1 MQTAPSGSDP
11 NTNDIATFG
20 DTMEDSRNMSRRA
33 FLGRST
39 QAAAGA
45 GIVGSLGS
53 AAVEAH
59 GATSRASPGGAK
71 RKRVALV
78 GTGIRGS
85 HMWGR
90 DLVKPYA
97 EHVEMVGLC
106 DINRKRLQ
114 VGKEIIGVEA
124 PMYHSSE
131 FDRMVRETRPETVIV
146 TTTDCFHADY
156 IVRAM
161 ELGCDVL
168 SEKPVATDAEQCQRI
183 LDAEARTGKR
193 LLVGF
198 NARHGRSAE
207 EIKRVL
213 REGTIGRVVS
223 AEYQE
228 YLNTDHGASY
238 FRRWHGRARYSGTLL
253 VHKASHH
260 FDQMNWWL
268 DADPVEVHAFGR
280 VAVYGRNGAFRGKRC
295 RGCAFQEQCDFHW
308 DITQDELAMK
318 LYADCEDADG
328 YIRDG
333 CVFDNSID
341 TYDSM
346 TVEVRYDSG
355 VLLSYS
361 LVAFS
366 PYEGQRIAF
375 NGEKGRLDVRLVNGT
390 EFQLTENFKGSRT
403 WVPAAGEKAQPLDP
417 GHGGSDGKLKNLL
430 FVPGTPDPLGKRAG
444 SHAGIMSSLIGI
456 AARTSIETGER
467 VRIADLLQRP
477 ATWRW

>member
-1 MQTAPSGSDP
+1 M
-11 NTNDIATFG
+11 
-20 DTMEDSRNMSRRA
+20 MENFQNMSRRA
-33 FLGRST
+33 FLGRGG
-39 QAAAGA
+39 QLAAGVGMA
-45 GIVGSLGS
+45 GSLGS
-53 AAVEAH
+53 ATPAPQETPLAR
-59 GATSRASPGGAK
+59 ATAA

-85 HMWGR
+85 LMWGR

-97 EHVEMVGLC
+97 DYVEMVGLC
-106 DINRKRLQ
+106 DINPKRLQ
-114 VGKEIIGVEA
+114 AAKQIIGADA
-124 PMYHSSE
+124 PTYLARD
-131 FDRMVRETRPETVIV
+131 FDRMVHETRPELVIV

-168 SEKPVATDAEQCQRI
+168 SEKPVATEAEQCQRI
-183 LDAEARTGKR
+183 LDAEARTGRR

-198 NARHGRSAE
+198 NARHGRAAE

-213 REGTIGRVVS
+213 QSGALGRVVS

-228 YLNTDHGASY
+228 YLDVDHGASY

-268 DADPVEVHAFGR
+268 NADPVEVHAFGR
-280 VAVYGRNGAFRGKRC
+280 VAVYGRNGEFRGKQC
-295 RGCAFQEQCDFHW
+295 RGCAFRDRCDFHW
-308 DITQDELAMK
+308 DITQEPLMMQ
-318 LYADCEDADG
+318 LYAECEDADG
-328 YIRDG
+328 YLRDG
-333 CVFDNSID
+333 CVFDHSID
-341 TYDSM
+341 TYDAM

-375 NGEKGRLDVRLVNGT
+375 NGDKGRLDVRLVHGT
-390 EFQLTENFKGSRT
+390 EFQLWENFKASRT
-403 WVPAAGEKAQPLDP
+403 WVPGDHDEGEPLDA

-430 FVPGTPDPLGKRAG
+430 FMPGYPDPLGKRAG

-456 AARTSIETGER
+456 AARTSIETGEP
-467 VRIADLLQRP
+467 VKIADLMQRR

>member
-1 MQTAPSGSDP
+1 
-11 NTNDIATFG
+11 
-20 DTMEDSRNMSRRA
+20 MEDSQSMSRRA

-39 QAAAGA
+39 QVAAGVGVAGALTSAAPREAHALWPRAAA
-45 GIVGSLGS
+45 
-53 AAVEAH
+53 
-59 GATSRASPGGAK
+59 R
-71 RKRVALV
+71 RRVALV

-85 HMWGR
+85 QMWGR

-97 EHVEMVGLC
+97 DYVEMVGLC
-106 DINRKRLQ
+106 DINPKRMAAARQ
-114 VGKEIIGVEA
+114 IIGVDA
-124 PMYHSSE
+124 PMYLARD
-131 FDRMVRETRPETVIV
+131 FDRMIQETRPELVIV

-168 SEKPVATDAEQCQRI
+168 SEKPVATEAEQCQAI

-207 EIKRVL
+207 EIKKVIRSGAL
-213 REGTIGRVVS
+213 GRIVS

-228 YLNTDHGASY
+228 YLDVDHGASY

-280 VAVYGRNGAFRGKRC
+280 VAVYGRNGEFRGRQC
-295 RGCAFQEQCDFHW
+295 RGCEFRDRCDFYW
-308 DITQDELAMK
+308 DITKEPLMMQ
-318 LYADCEDADG
+318 LYANAEDADG

-346 TVEVRYDSG
+346 TVEVKYDSG

-375 NGEKGRLDVRLVNGT
+375 NGEKGRLDVKLVDGT
-390 EFQLTENFKGSRT
+390 EFTLSENFKGSRT
-403 WVPAAGEKAQPLDP
+403 WVPGASDEPAPLDA

-430 FVPGTPDPLGKRAG
+430 FVADTPDPLGKKAG

-456 AARTSIETGER
+456 AARTSIETGEP
-467 VRIADLLQRP
+467 VRIADLMERR

>member
-1 MQTAPSGSDP
+1 M
-11 NTNDIATFG
+11 
-20 DTMEDSRNMSRRA
+20 MEDVKDVSRRA
-33 FLGRST
+33 FLGRT
-39 QAAAGA
+39 GKLAAAA
-45 GIVGSLGS
+45 AVAGSLDSSPLHGQER
-53 AAVEAH
+53 AAPGV
-59 GATSRASPGGAK
+59 GAAA

-78 GTGIRGS
+78 GTGSRGS
-85 HMWGR
+85 QMWGR
-90 DLVKPYA
+90 DLVGPYA
-97 EHVEMVGLC
+97 DYVEMVGLC
-106 DINRKRLQ
+106 DVNPKRLE
-114 VGKEIIGVEA
+114 VAREIIGVDA
-124 PMYHSSE
+124 PGYPARD
-131 FDRMVRETRPETVIV
+131 FDRMVRETRPDLVIV

-183 LDAEARTGKR
+183 LDAEVRTGKK

-198 NARHGRSAE
+198 NARHGASSE

-213 REGTIGRVVS
+213 QSGVLGRVVS

-228 YLNTDHGASY
+228 YLDVDHGASY

-268 DADPVEVHAFGR
+268 GADPVEVHAFGR
-280 VAVYGRNGAFRGKRC
+280 LAVYGKNHPFRGRQC
-295 RGCAFQEQCDFHW
+295 RGCAFKEQCSFHW
-308 DITQDELAMK
+308 DITKDPLAMK
-318 LYADCEDADG
+318 LYVGCEDADG

-333 CVFDNSID
+333 CVWDNAID

-346 TVEVRYDSG
+346 TVEVRYDNDT
-355 VLLSYS
+355 LLSYS

-375 NGEKGRLDVRLVNGT
+375 NGEHGRLDVRLLGGT
-390 EFQLTENFKGSRT
+390 EFQLHENFKGTRT
-403 WVPAAGEKAQPLDP
+403 WQPAAQTEPAALDK
-417 GHGGSDGKLKNLL
+417 GHGGSDGRLKNLL
-430 FVPGTPDPLGKRAG
+430 FMPDYPDPLGKRAG

-467 VRIADLLQRP
+467 VRIKELIDRP
-477 ATWRW
+477 VSWRW